1 MHRLKQREGLSMS
14 NTSNI
19 ATLAGLRART
29 DRELIAIIGS
39 TLERGLELMRRNTNG
54 GAVEQHRA
62 EAEQAYAEVVKLV
75 RLIYRL
81 RESDRRRLE
90 EGLADLRS
98 TLDTAGGG
106 EAKRVQAAG
115 G

>member
-1 MHRLKQREGLSMS
+1 MGALSS
-14 NTSNI
+14 S
-19 ATLAGLRART
+19 
-29 DRELIAIIGS
+29 IG
-39 TLERGLELMRRNTNG
+39 R
-54 GAVEQHRA
+54 
-62 EAEQAYAEVVKLV
+62 AEQAYAEVVKLV